1 MLESPAQVFSCEF
14 CQIFKNTFI
23 YRPPLVAASVV
34 GNVVAPDDGNVET
47 IVPSGVMD
55 GANL

>member
-14 CQIFKNTFI
+14 CQIFKNIFI

-34 GNVVAPDDGNVET
+34 GNVVAPDDGNVEI